1 MAADVRESE
10 MTDEPHLAPD
20 ISRTSFF
27 ARFELC
33 GKCPIPIKKMSQA
46 IGAVI
51 ITFPCQSTIFR
62 AGLIGSTGAPSLRNS
77 PRRWLPSMP
86 FLTLVGDSHTGRKS
100 ISLVSGCA
108 ARDGSHRFCRAVR
121 RCHVQAWTGGV

>member
-1 MAADVRESE
+1 MAADVRENE

-51 ITFPCQSTIFR
+51 ITFPVNPLSF
-62 AGLIGSTGAPSLRNS
+62 
-77 PRRWLPSMP
+77 
-86 FLTLVGDSHTGRKS
+86 
-100 ISLVSGCA
+100 
-108 ARDGSHRFCRAVR
+108 ARG
-121 RCHVQAWTGGV
+121 